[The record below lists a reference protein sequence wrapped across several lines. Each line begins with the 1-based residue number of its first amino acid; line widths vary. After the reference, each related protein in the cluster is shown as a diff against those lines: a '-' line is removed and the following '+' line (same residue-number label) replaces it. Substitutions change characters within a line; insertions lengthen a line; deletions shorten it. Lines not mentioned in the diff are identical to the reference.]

1 MPIETQPRIDCPGRK
16 IWIDLDN
23 SPHVPFF
30 VPIIQELRQ
39 RGYNLLLT
47 ARDNAQV
54 RELAQYHHLD
64 CRYFGHRFGRN
75 LLVKVLGT
83 SARVF
88 QLAPVVLRE
97 KPDLALSHGSRSLTA
112 LSSVLKIPSIVMF
125 DYEHTKGLPGFR
137 SKWLMVPEVLAASLV
152 GVDHRY
158 LLEYPGLKEDVYV
171 PRFRPT
177 PGIREELGLSR
188 DDLLVVI
195 RPPASDAHYH
205 NPLSDVLF
213 SFVVEYLSQF
223 SSVRMVLLP
232 RNQVQA
238 ASLRKQ
244 WPALFSGGMVR
255 IPEHVVDG
263 LNLIWFSDLVISGGG
278 TMNREAAAL
287 GVPVYSIFRGTLGAV
302 DRSLAAQRRLTLL
315 ETPEDVRTML
325 ALDHRPLAH
334 PDTSPRPALQK
345 IVDNVVSVL
354 ESEYPPATGSPLG
367 VAP

>member
-1 MPIETQPRIDCPGRK
+1 VTIKTPLAIDCHSRK

-30 VPIIQELRQ
+30 VPIIHELRQ

-54 RELAQYHHLD
+54 LELVDYHHLD
-64 CRYFGHRFGRN
+64 CRYFGHRFGKN
-75 LLVKVLGT
+75 KLLKVLGT
-83 SARVF
+83 GARVF
-88 QLAPVVLRE
+88 QLAPLILRE
-97 KPDLALSHGSRSLTA
+97 KPDLALSHGSRSQTA
-112 LSSVLKIPSIVMF
+112 LGFLLRIPSITIF
-125 DYEHTKGLPGFR
+125 DYEHAKGLPGFQ
-137 SKWLMVPEVLAASLV
+137 SKWFMVPEILAGSLMRS
-152 GVDHRY
+152 DHPY
-158 LLEYPGLKEDVYV
+158 LLKYPGLKEDVYV

-177 PGIREELGLSR
+177 PGIREELGLSK
-188 DDLLVVI
+188 DDLVVMI

-205 NPLSDVLF
+205 NPMSDVLF
-213 SFVVEYLSQF
+213 NFVVEFLSQI

-315 ETPEDVRTML
+315 ESEEDVRTKL
-325 ALDHRPLAH
+325 ALVRRPPPSH

-345 IVDNVVSVL
+345 IVDNIVWVL
-354 ESEYPPATGSPLG
+354 ESEYPSASGNNIH
-367 VAP
+367 